1 MGQKVLIVGG
11 GAGGATA
18 AARLRRLD
26 ESLEIII
33 FEKGPYISYASC
45 GLPYYIGDMI
55 KERERLLVQTA
66 QGLAER
72 YNIDVRV
79 NQEVLRI
86 DRSGKRLEIRDYARD
101 QVYFES
107 YDVLLLTTGSSPVQP
122 NVPGV
127 DGPNVFTLHNIPDTD
142 AIKSFLLVKRPTR
155 AVVVGGGFIG
165 LEMGESLVEQGIQ
178 TEIVEMAEQVLP
190 NIDRDMAALVHGHL
204 RERGVGLHLAGRLAR
219 IDREDGQ
226 SVVLLEDGRSFPA
239 DLIILATGVRPN
251 TRLAQQAGLELG
263 LKGAIRVDQRLRT
276 SDPFIYAVGD
286 AVEVRERVAG
296 KRIWLPLAG
305 PANRQGRLAADAI
318 TGRPVDYRGAL
329 GTSIAKVFALT
340 VASVGLNERT
350 LSEREI
356 SFRTNIIHAYSH
368 ATYYPGALPLAIK
381 LLFSPDGK
389 ILGAQAV
396 GYGGVDKRIDAI
408 AAVLKFGGTVDDLAD
423 LELAYAPPYSSA
435 KDPVNIAGYAAGNIL
450 RGDVEVI
457 SPQELQEMQAAGNDG
472 TILLDVREQVERDAG
487 MIPGSLHIPLDQ
499 LRKRLAELP
508 KDKTFIVYC
517 AVGLRGYVAARL
529 LKQKGFVVK
538 NLSGGYRSYAA
549 LAAEVRDTPG
559 HISQTVGESREQ
571 AKAKEEPV
579 IKLDACGLQC
589 PGPILQVYRKLQM
602 MAEGQVLEVRATD
615 PGFLND
621 VEAWCGR
628 TGNTLISR
636 KTENGV
642 YVAVIRKGS
651 TPSAAAARTAGGQDK
666 TIVLFSGDLDKA
678 IAAFIIANG
687 AAAMVR
693 KVIIFCTFWGLNLLR
708 RSERVNVTKGFLDR
722 MFGLMMPKGSRRLGL
737 CRLNMGGFGPKLI
750 RTVMKKKN
758 IASLEMLIQEAQQ
771 AGVRI
776 VACQMSMDVMGIRR
790 EELIDGVEVGGV
802 ASYLAAAEQGDVNL
816 FI

>member
-340 VASVGLNERT
+340 VASVGLNER
-350 LSEREI
+350 
-356 SFRTNIIHAYSH
+356 
-368 ATYYPGALPLAIK
+368 
-381 LLFSPDGK
+381 
-389 ILGAQAV
+389 
-396 GYGGVDKRIDAI
+396 
-408 AAVLKFGGTVDDLAD
+408 
-423 LELAYAPPYSSA
+423 
-435 KDPVNIAGYAAGNIL
+435 
-450 RGDVEVI
+450 
-457 SPQELQEMQAAGNDG
+457 
-472 TILLDVREQVERDAG
+472 
-487 MIPGSLHIPLDQ
+487 
-499 LRKRLAELP
+499 
-508 KDKTFIVYC
+508 
-517 AVGLRGYVAARL
+517 
-529 LKQKGFVVK
+529 
-538 NLSGGYRSYAA
+538 
-549 LAAEVRDTPG
+549 
-559 HISQTVGESREQ
+559 
-571 AKAKEEPV
+571 
-579 IKLDACGLQC
+579 
-589 PGPILQVYRKLQM
+589 
-602 MAEGQVLEVRATD
+602 
-615 PGFLND
+615 
-621 VEAWCGR
+621 
-628 TGNTLISR
+628 
-636 KTENGV
+636 
-642 YVAVIRKGS
+642 
-651 TPSAAAARTAGGQDK
+651 
-666 TIVLFSGDLDKA
+666 
-678 IAAFIIANG
+678 
-687 AAAMVR
+687 
-693 KVIIFCTFWGLNLLR
+693 
-708 RSERVNVTKGFLDR
+708 
-722 MFGLMMPKGSRRLGL
+722 
-737 CRLNMGGFGPKLI
+737 
-750 RTVMKKKN
+750 
-758 IASLEMLIQEAQQ
+758 
-771 AGVRI
+771 
-776 VACQMSMDVMGIRR
+776 
-790 EELIDGVEVGGV
+790 
-802 ASYLAAAEQGDVNL
+802 
-816 FI
+816 